1 MADCI
6 FCKIVAGEIP
16 ADKVWEDDHVLAF
29 RDIQPIAPT
38 HVLVIPKVHV
48 ESFAD
53 VDEIRAP
60 FLASLARAVR
70 EVAAAEGVD
79 TTGYRLLANT
89 GPDAGQEVM
98 HLHVHLLGG
107 RPLGPML
114 SMRGSGR

>member
-1 MADCI
+1 MGECI
-6 FCKIVAGEIP
+6 FCRIVAGEIP
-16 ADKVWEDDHVLAF
+16 ADRVWEDEHVLAF

-38 HVLVIPKVHV
+38 HVLIIPKVHV

-53 VDEIRAP
+53 VGEAHAP
-60 FLASLARAVR
+60 FLASLARAIR

-79 TTGYRLLANT
+79 ATGYRLLANT

-114 SMRGSGR
+114 SRRDPGR